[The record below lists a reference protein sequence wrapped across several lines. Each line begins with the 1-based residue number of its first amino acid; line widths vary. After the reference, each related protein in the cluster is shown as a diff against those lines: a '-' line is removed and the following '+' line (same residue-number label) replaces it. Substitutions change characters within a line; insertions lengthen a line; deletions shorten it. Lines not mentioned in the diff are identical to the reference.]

1 MTVLLLKGLC
11 KEYPLWQ
18 QRVQALVDIELA
30 IAEGSFVTIV
40 GKSGCGKTTLLR
52 IIAGLE
58 SRSGGEIASA
68 PSDARVGMVFQE
80 PRLMPWLMVE
90 QNMALAMPPGGDGKA
105 MQQTVEHYLKIL
117 GLTPFRHAY
126 PAQISSGMA
135 QRVALGRALC
145 YNSDIIL
152 MDEPLSA
159 LDAFTRRTLQQE
171 LLHIFQEHKKTILFV
186 THDVD
191 EALIMGQRVLVMD
204 RGRIIQDYP
213 VPFPYPRTVGSE
225 PFFRLR
231 ENVLQAITGDANGE
245 EVIRDEKEAGV
256 GFCGRHG
263 GRADIGFF
271 D

>member
-11 KEYPLWQ
+11 KEYQLQ
-18 QRVQALVDIELA
+18 EQRVQALVDVGLA
-30 IAEGSFVTIV
+30 FTEGDFVTIV

-58 SRSGGEIASA
+58 GRSNGEIVFT

-80 PRLMPWLMVE
+80 PRLMPWLTVE
-90 QNMALAMPPGGDGKA
+90 QNMALAMPSGGDCEDRRR
-105 MQQTVEHYLKIL
+105 TVDRYLEIL
-117 GLTPFRHAY
+117 GLTPFRNAY

-135 QRVALGRALC
+135 QRVSLGRALC

-159 LDAFTRRTLQQE
+159 LDAFTRRNLQQE
-171 LLHIFQEHKKTILFV
+171 LLHIFQKHRKTILFV

-225 PFFRLR
+225 DFFRLR
-231 ENVLQAITGDANGE
+231 ESLLQAITGDS
-245 EVIRDEKEAGV
+245 
-256 GFCGRHG
+256 H
-263 GRADIGFF
+263 
-271 D
+271 

>member
-1 MTVLLLKGLC
+1 MTVLVLKGLC
-11 KEYPLWQ
+11 KEYQLRQ
-18 QRVQALVDIELA
+18 QRVRALVDIELA

-58 SRSGGEIASA
+58 SCSDGEIIFTPA
-68 PSDARVGMVFQE
+68 DARVGMVFQE
-80 PRLMPWLMVE
+80 LRLMPWLMVE
-90 QNMALAMPPGGDGKA
+90 QNMALAMPSGGDGNDR
-105 MQQTVEHYLKIL
+105 QQKVDHYLEIL
-117 GLTPFRHAY
+117 GLAPFRHAY

-159 LDAFTRRTLQQE
+159 LDAFTRRNLQQE
-171 LLHIFQEHKKTILFV
+171 LLRIFQEHRKTMLFV

-204 RGRIIQDYP
+204 RGRIIRDYP
-213 VPFPYPRTVGSE
+213 VPFPYPRMVGSE
-225 PFFRLR
+225 AFFRLR
-231 ENVLQAITGDANGE
+231 ESLLQAITGE
-245 EVIRDEKEAGV
+245 S
-256 GFCGRHG
+256 H
-263 GRADIGFF
+263 
-271 D
+271 

>member
-11 KEYPLWQ
+11 KEYQLRE
-18 QRVQALVDIELA
+18 QRVRALVDVGLA
-30 IAEGSFVTIV
+30 IGEGNFVTIV

-58 SRSGGEIASA
+58 SRSGGEIIFT

-80 PRLMPWLMVE
+80 PRLMPWLTVE
-90 QNMALAMPPGGDGKA
+90 QNMALAMPSRGDPNDRRR
-105 MQQTVEHYLKIL
+105 TVEHYLEIL

-145 YNSDIIL
+145 YNSDLIL

-159 LDAFTRRTLQQE
+159 LDAFTRRNLQQE
-171 LLHIFQEHKKTILFV
+171 LLHIFQKHKKTVLFV

-204 RGRIIQDYP
+204 RGRIMQDYA

-225 PFFRLR
+225 AFFRLR
-231 ENVLQAITGDANGE
+231 ESLLQAITGDS
-245 EVIRDEKEAGV
+245 
-256 GFCGRHG
+256 H
-263 GRADIGFF
+263 
-271 D
+271 

>member
-1 MTVLLLKGLC
+1 MTALLLKGLC
-11 KEYPLWQ
+11 KEYQLQ
-18 QRVQALVDIELA
+18 QQQVQALVNVDLTVA
-30 IAEGSFVTIV
+30 GGSFVTIV

-58 SRSGGEIASA
+58 GRSGGEIILD
-68 PSDARVGMVFQE
+68 PPDARVGMVFQE

-90 QNMALAMPPGGDGKA
+90 QNMALAMPPGEGRERIEPIVR
-105 MQQTVEHYLKIL
+105 QYLEIL

-159 LDAFTRRTLQQE
+159 LDAFTRRNLQEE
-171 LLHIFQEHKKTILFV
+171 LLSIFQRHNKTILFV

-204 RGRIIQDYP
+204 GGRIIRDYP
-213 VPFPYPRTVGSE
+213 VPFPYPRAVGSE

-231 ENVLQAITGDANGE
+231 ENLFLAITGNS
-245 EVIRDEKEAGV
+245 
-256 GFCGRHG
+256 H
-263 GRADIGFF
+263 
-271 D
+271 